1 MKQIEKTVEQ
11 LVGTS
16 IRIAHYNGGYW
27 KVSIDSPP
35 LNLFDPELLNGL
47 EEVVRRMKASPNLR
61 VVVFESAIRDFF
73 IAHFDIVRGAEI
85 LSRKTQSGL
94 LPWFDVAKAL
104 YESPVISIA
113 AIRGRARGVGIEFA
127 AACDIRFASDKA
139 IFGQFEVAVS
149 TIPGGGSMEF
159 LPLLVGRAR
168 ALELIIG
175 GEDITAEIAER
186 YGLVNRVISDEKFD
200 EFVHEF
206 AVRISQFDPV
216 ITGQA
221 KTMINERAPK
231 PAMEH
236 MEESRTA
243 YIQANLRSEKKPI
256 LDKLKAWGIQQDG
269 DFEYRLGDY
278 LNRIGDA

>member
-1 MKQIEKTVEQ
+1 MNKIEQ
-11 LVGTS
+11 LEGTP
-16 IRIAHYNGGYW
+16 IKITHYNDGYW

-35 LNLFDPELLNGL
+35 LNLFDPELLDGL
-47 EEVVRRMKASPNLR
+47 EEVVRRMKASPKLR
-61 VVVFESAIRDFF
+61 VVIFDSAVKDFF
-73 IAHFDIVRGAEI
+73 IAHFDIFRGAEI
-85 LSRKTQSGL
+85 LSRETSSGL

-159 LPLLVGRAR
+159 LPLLIGRAR

-186 YGLVNRVISDEKFD
+186 YGLVNRVISDETFD

-231 PAMEH
+231 PTMEH
-236 MEESRTA
+236 MEESRAA

-256 LDKLKAWGIQQDG
+256 ADKLKIWGIQQEG

-278 LNRIGDA
+278 MKRIREA